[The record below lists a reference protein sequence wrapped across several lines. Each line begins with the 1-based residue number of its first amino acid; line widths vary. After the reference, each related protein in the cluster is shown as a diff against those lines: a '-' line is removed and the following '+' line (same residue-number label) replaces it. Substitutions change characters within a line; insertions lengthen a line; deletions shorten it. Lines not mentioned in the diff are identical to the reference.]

1 MKKAVVFLADG
12 FEEVEAL
19 TPVDYLRRAG
29 VEVTVAGVSK
39 KEITGSHGIS
49 VNTDVAATDALVGEK
64 FDALIV
70 PGGMPGSTNLAAS
83 AVVEKLLKDGGSRGA
98 IIAAI
103 CAAPVVVL
111 AKAGLLKNRRYTC
124 YPTMENDLAKFAG
137 SGHKALTE
145 GAVHLEE
152 RVVVD
157 GNLVTARG
165 PGVAE
170 EFALTLVEKLAGKAA
185 RDSLHNGI
193 VAR

>member
-1 MKKAVVFLADG
+1 
-12 FEEVEAL
+12 
-19 TPVDYLRRAG
+19 
-29 VEVTVAGVSK
+29 
-39 KEITGSHGIS
+39 
-49 VNTDVAATDALVGEK
+49 
-64 FDALIV
+64 
-70 PGGMPGSTNLAAS
+70 
-83 AVVEKLLKDGGSRGA
+83 
-98 IIAAI
+98 
-103 CAAPVVVL
+103 
-111 AKAGLLKNRRYTC
+111 
-124 YPTMENDLAKFAG
+124 MENDLAKFAG
-137 SGHKALTE
+137 GGYKALTE